1 MKLGRQGSAWI
12 LSAVLVSAI
21 SGCGVVYTSPGVS
34 DGSAFGDSGS
44 DLKVDIVEM
53 TYETAAAANLTPYV
67 PARLP
72 LGFQPDAATKIA
84 TGGGVRLPSLG
95 ALPAPPTQP
104 RLRPGFVPD
113 NLPPLEPPT
122 PYMIGIADVLLL
134 SVNAASANLDALPG
148 LITAQSKRQG
158 FVVQD
163 DGAIAVPDAGRVRVA
178 GLTLQDAEAEIFQTL
193 VSSGI
198 DPSFSLEIAE
208 FNSQRVS
215 VGGQVRQPMLVP
227 ITLKPLYLHEAIN
240 AAGGLATTDT
250 DVAKIQ
256 LFRSGRT
263 FQISAK
269 RFVNDPAVRQIVLRD
284 GDSLY
289 VGSEFSEDRARAS
302 FTERLQLRQ
311 QQQSQANFRLQA
323 AQAQASLQTQREQLA
338 ENRVASER
346 ALFRERLELGA
357 VKRDYAYLSGEVVVP
372 QRFPLPFETKAV
384 LADVLFN
391 ERGLNINFADY
402 GEIYVLR
409 RSTNPNAFG
418 AVTAYHLDAENAA
431 NLALAG
437 MFEIHSGDIVFVAEQ
452 PITAWNRALSQT
464 LPSQFTSIAN
474 AATGL

>member
-1 MKLGRQGSAWI
+1 MKLGRLGSAWI
-12 LSAVLVSAI
+12 LSAVLGFAI

-34 DGSAFGDSGS
+34 DGSVFGDSGS
-44 DLKVDIVEM
+44 DLNVDIVRM
-53 TYETAAAANLTPYV
+53 TYESAAAANLTPYI

-84 TGGGVRLPSLG
+84 TSSSVRLPRLG

-104 RLRPGFVPD
+104 GLRPGFVPD

-134 SVNAASANLDALPG
+134 SVNAGAANLDALPG

-163 DGAIAVPDAGRVRVA
+163 DGAIAIPDAGRVRVA

-215 VGGQVRQPMLVP
+215 VGGNVRQPMLVP
-227 ITLKPLYLHEAIN
+227 ITLKPLYLHEAVN
-240 AAGGLATTDT
+240 AAGGLAVEDVN
-250 DVAKIQ
+250 VAKIQ
-256 LFRSGRT
+256 LFRAGRT
-263 FQISAK
+263 FQVSAK
-269 RFVNDPAVRQIVLRD
+269 RFVNDPAVRQIVMRD

-289 VGSEFSEDRARAS
+289 VGTEFSEDRARSS
-302 FTERLQLRQ
+302 FAERLQLRQ

-323 AQAQASLQTQREQLA
+323 EQAQVAIQTQREQLA
-338 ENRVASER
+338 EARVATER

-357 VKRDYAYLSGEVVVP
+357 VKRDYAYLAGEVVVP
-372 QRFPLPFETKAV
+372 QRFELPFETKAV

-409 RSTNPNAFG
+409 RATNPNAFG
-418 AVTAYHLDAENAA
+418 SVTAYHLDAENAA
-431 NLALAG
+431 NLAIAG

-452 PITAWNRALSQT
+452 PITAWNRALSQI
-464 LPSQFTSIAN
+464 LPSLFTSIAN